1 MSSLQKNLEETCL
14 TNRPLGISIL
24 AILVYIVGIIV
35 LIQGLFFLG
44 VLTIEFFATPSW
56 GAGNEFVLG
65 IGWIILAL
73 IIMAVGSGLWYLKK
87 WSWFATTIFS
97 IIGLILS
104 GAGLPATW
112 LTFGAFLVLLI
123 YLIFA
128 IRYFR

>member
-1 MSSLQKNLEETCL
+1 MARE
-14 TNRPLGISIL
+14 RPLGITIL

-35 LIQGLFFLG
+35 LVRGLIFMGL
-44 VLTIEFFATPSW
+44 VSVALLATPSW
-56 GAGNEFVLG
+56 ALGNEVILG
-65 IGWIILAL
+65 IGWIFLAL
-73 IIMAVGSGLWYLKK
+73 IVMAVGSALWFMKK
-87 WSWFATTIFS
+87 WAWFATTIFAV
-97 IIGLILS
+97 IGVILS

>member
-1 MSSLQKNLEETCL
+1 
-14 TNRPLGISIL
+14 L

-44 VLTIEFFATPSW
+44 VLTIEFFQTPSW